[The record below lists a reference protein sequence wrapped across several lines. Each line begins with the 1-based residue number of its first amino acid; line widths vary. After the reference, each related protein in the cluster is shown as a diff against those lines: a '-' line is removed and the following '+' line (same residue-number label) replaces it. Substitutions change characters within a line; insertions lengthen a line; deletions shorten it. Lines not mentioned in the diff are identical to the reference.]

1 MRGEKSNLR
10 IMNKPLK
17 YKFFDDGAGGSGSQI
32 QYYADTVDPHT
43 VDIFANPVIHKNSNT
58 VDIFFYFQGN

>member
-32 QYYADTVDPHT
+32 LDSLLE
-43 VDIFANPVIHKNSNT
+43 SN
-58 VDIFFYFQGN
+58 IS